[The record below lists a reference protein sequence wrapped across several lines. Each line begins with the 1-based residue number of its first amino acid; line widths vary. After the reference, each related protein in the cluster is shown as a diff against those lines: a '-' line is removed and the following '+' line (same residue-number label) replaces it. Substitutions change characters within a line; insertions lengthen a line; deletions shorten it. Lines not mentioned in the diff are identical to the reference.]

1 MCTHTRG
8 EETTAMQP
16 CPPRSAP
23 YWLDL
28 GDVAVVPLVEVSRLP
43 IDPAE
48 FFPGSQHISPTS
60 WCFDEPWFEN
70 TTANLVFTIQAFLVV
85 TGSEVILIDGCVG
98 SGKPRNRSQFDHLD
112 PSWFTE
118 FTNTGFTPED
128 VSTVVLSHLHVDHVG
143 WTTRRTG
150 NGWSPV
156 FGNARH
162 LVSQRELAY
171 WSGPDGRAA
180 MARTG
185 DYLADS
191 IEPLTAHGLLD
202 FAEGGHEIGRHV
214 DLLDAP
220 GHTPGNLCVRVRG
233 SKAELLLAGDLLHHP
248 LQLVDPDI
256 STRYCVD
263 PNQAATTRRDLLAAV
278 TTRGAVLQTAHF
290 AGISASR
297 LNKEGSRY
305 TLTPATDIVRAGQY
319 RRP

>member
-1 MCTHTRG
+1 MCTHTHG
-8 EETTAMQP
+8 EATTTMQP

-43 IDPAE
+43 IDPEE
-48 FFPGSQHISPTS
+48 FFPGSGHIPSAM
-60 WCFDEPWFEN
+60 WCFDASWFDRKESR
-70 TTANLVFTIQAFLVV
+70 LVFAIQAFLVV
-85 TGSEVILIDGCVG
+85 TENEVILVDGCVG
-98 SGKPRNRSQFDHLD
+98 SGKPRKRNQFDHLD
-112 PSWFTE
+112 PSWFSE
-118 FTNTGFTPED
+118 FTNTGFTPDD

-143 WTTRRTG
+143 WTTQRTDQ
-150 NGWSPV
+150 GWSPV
-156 FGNARH
+156 FRNARH

-171 WSGPDGRAA
+171 WSGADGRAA
-180 MARTG
+180 MTRTG

-191 IEPLTAHGLLD
+191 VEPLTEHGLLD
-202 FAEGGHEIGRHV
+202 FAEGGRQIGRHV

-220 GHTPGNLCVRVRG
+220 GHTPGNLCVRVTG

-263 PNQAATTRRDLLAAV
+263 PNQASATRRDILTAV
-278 TTRGAVLQTAHF
+278 TKRGMVLQTAHF

-297 LNKEGSRY
+297 LNKEGTRY
-305 TLTPATDIVRAGQY
+305 TLVPATDIIRTGQY
-319 RRP
+319 HRP